1 MGQRVEIESSK
12 IVDDSVIVT
21 TDRNFTGADGE
32 GYASADE
39 AGESDTFGARL
50 AEGVFGSD
58 DAVARVFV
66 SSNVVVIRRE
76 GGWNADA
83 VSDVSSTIRD
93 FFLHY

>member
-1 MGQRVEIESSK
+1 MGQRVGIESSK

-32 GYASADE
+32 GYASADD
-39 AGESDTFGARL
+39 AGESETFGAGL
-50 AEGVFGSD
+50 AQDVFAAD
-58 DAVARVFV
+58 QAVGRVFV

-76 GGWNADA
+76 GGWSPDA
-83 VSDVSSTIRD
+83 ISGVSSTIQD